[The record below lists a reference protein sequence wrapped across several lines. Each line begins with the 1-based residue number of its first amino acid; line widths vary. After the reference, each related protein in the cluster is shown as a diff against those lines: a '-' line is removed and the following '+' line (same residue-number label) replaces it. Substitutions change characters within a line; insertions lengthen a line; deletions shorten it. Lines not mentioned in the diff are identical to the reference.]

1 MIPIRFALSF
11 CLFAPLLA
19 VYSQTAD
26 QTKPT
31 KIDDTE
37 FRAIST
43 GKLATFE
50 KELSD
55 LAGQGFRLER
65 LLESFTVFYQAALF
79 SRRQTEG
86 GAARYEYKLLTTRRV
101 STLEMELEGAAG
113 EGYEVRGI
121 MSAGKPYVGSEIVL
135 VLERPLGDKN
145 ERFHY
150 RILSETTGK
159 ENKFKDNLQK
169 AVSEGYRP
177 IKAIRHVDVG
187 FGAFVG
193 AGGPAFLLI
202 LSRRARDQG
211 ESADDP
217 EYMILETVR
226 ISTLQKE
233 INQAAKEGYRL
244 FLSSAANVALM
255 ARDKRNHQPRYEYKL
270 LKLKKQAEGEELL
283 TQSQLGYDYRATLS
297 GMTAALELDLQSG
310 TDSRVHEYKFLKFP
324 NKEEEKEKFL
334 KEISEAVA
342 SGFRFL
348 DLTAWG
354 SLAVILV
361 R

>member
-1 MIPIRFALSF
+1 MIPIRFALAV
-11 CLFAPLLA
+11 CLFAPLLT

-26 QTKPT
+26 QLASAKTNAP
-31 KIDDTE
+31 E

-43 GKLATFE
+43 GKIATFE

-65 LLESFTVFYQAALF
+65 LLESFTVFYQAALL
-79 SRRQTEG
+79 SRQQTEG
-86 GAARYEYKLLTTRRV
+86 GAAKYEYKLLTTRRV
-101 STLEMELEGAAG
+101 STLEKELEGAAG

-121 MSAGKPYVGSEIVL
+121 MSAGKPYVGSEMVL
-135 VLERPLGDKN
+135 VLERSIGDKN
-145 ERFHY
+145 QRFDY
-150 RILSETTGK
+150 RILSETGGK
-159 ENKFKDNLQK
+159 ESKFKDNLQK

-177 IKAIRHVDVG
+177 IKAIRHVEVG

-202 LSRRARDQG
+202 LSRRAGGQG
-211 ESADDP
+211 AGADDP
-217 EYMILETVR
+217 EYIILETVR

-233 INQAAKEGYRL
+233 IDQATKDGYRL
-244 FLSSAANVALM
+244 FLSSGANVALM
-255 ARDKRNHQPRYEYKL
+255 ARDNRNNQPRYQYRL
-270 LKLKKQAEGEELL
+270 VKLKKQTEGEELR
-283 TQSQLGYDYRATLS
+283 TQSQLGYDYRATFG
-297 GMTAALELDLQSG
+297 GMTTALKLDLKAG
-310 TDSRVHEYKFLKFP
+310 TNSRAHEYRFLKFP
-324 NKEEEKEKFL
+324 NKEEEKEKFQ
-334 KEISEAVA
+334 KEMSEAVA